1 MQNPTKIHLFSG
13 KQRKS
18 FAKIVAVLV
27 AILYAA
33 FITFVITLAIEKTIG
48 LRASDEEELR
58 GLDHSQHGER
68 AYAML
73 NAD

>member
-1 MQNPTKIHLFSG
+1 MRDGSVGILSQFGVQI
-13 KQRKS
+13 
-18 FAKIVAVLV
+18 IAVLV

-33 FITFVITLAIEKTIG
+33 VVTFVITLAIEKTIG